1 MPAVMVDAIVEKDYK
16 LLLVTRKKDPYE
28 RISEF
33 SGRQG

>member
-16 LLLVTRKKDPYE
+16 LLLVTRKKSGIKD
-28 RISEF
+28 SQF